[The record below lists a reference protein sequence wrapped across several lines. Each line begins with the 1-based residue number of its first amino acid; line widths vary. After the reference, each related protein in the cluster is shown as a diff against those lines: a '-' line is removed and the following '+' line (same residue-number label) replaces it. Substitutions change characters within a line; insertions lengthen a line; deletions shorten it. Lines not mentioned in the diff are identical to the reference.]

1 MKVLLVDDEDTLR
14 MSLADDLREAGYD
27 VLDFPAAP
35 PALEYLRT
43 EGGVGAIITDWK
55 MPEMDGMS
63 FLRQARQAD
72 PDVLVIVITAYGTV
86 HTAVEAVKQ
95 GAYDYLL
102 KPFDTDE
109 LLLTLE
115 RALRYRA
122 TIEDNRR
129 LSARL
134 EERTRFHRLLGTSP
148 AMVRVFEQLA
158 VVASTNSTVLIVGET
173 GTGKELVAEAIHHAS
188 PRKDKPLVRVS
199 CAALSKEILESE
211 LFGHEKGAFTG
222 AIRDKVGRFEKAQ
235 GGTIYLDDVDDIPM
249 DIQVKL
255 LRVLQER
262 TMERVGSTTPIPLDV
277 RVIAST
283 KVDLRKRAAE
293 GRFREDLFYRLN
305 VVPIHVPPLRE
316 RTEDIPLLA
325 QHFLKKYGGARN
337 LRLTPAALEAL
348 ISYPWPGN
356 VRELEH
362 LMERLSL
369 TSRRDLIDSTD
380 LPEEI
385 LCPPDTDRFSEIGK
399 KSLDEII
406 DELTRRVIRAALAR
420 TGGNK
425 TKAAELLKT
434 PPSTLRSRME
444 KLGLS

>member
-14 MSLADDLREAGYD
+14 ISLADDIREAGHD
-27 VLDFPAAP
+27 VIDFPAAP
-35 PALEYLRT
+35 PALDYLR
-43 EGGVGAIITDWK
+43 GYGDVGVIVTDWK

-63 FLRQARQAD
+63 FLRQAKQLD
-72 PDVLVIVITAYGTV
+72 PDLLIILVTAYGTV
-86 HTAVEAVKQ
+86 QTAVEAVKH
-95 GAYDYLL
+95 GAYDYLV
-102 KPFDTDE
+102 KPFGTDE

-115 RALRYRA
+115 RALRFRGA
-122 TIEDNRR
+122 LEDNRR
-129 LSARL
+129 LAAKL
-134 EERTRFHRLLGTSP
+134 DERSRFQRLLGASP
-148 AMVRVFEQLA
+148 AMIRVFEQLA
-158 VVASTNSTVLIVGET
+158 VVSSTGSTVLIVGET
-173 GTGKELVAEAIHHAS
+173 GSGKELVAEAIHHAS

-222 AIRDKVGRFEKAQ
+222 AIRDKIGRFEKAQ
-235 GGTIYLDDVDDIPM
+235 GGSIYLDDVDDIPLEL
-249 DIQVKL
+249 QVKL

-262 TMERVGSTTPIPLDV
+262 TMERVGGSTPVPLDV

-283 KVDLRKRAAE
+283 KVDLRKKAAAGE
-293 GRFREDLFYRLN
+293 FREDLFYRLN
-305 VVPIHVPPLRE
+305 VVPIQLPPLR
-316 RTEDIPLLA
+316 RRQEDIPLLA
-325 QHFLKKYGGARN
+325 QHFLRKYGGPRK
-337 LRLTPAALEAL
+337 LKLTPGALDAL

-369 TSRRDLIDSTD
+369 TCQRDSIDYMD

-385 LCPPDTDRFSEIGK
+385 LCPADTEVFREIGDK
-399 KSLDEII
+399 PLDEIV
-406 DELTRRVIRAALAR
+406 DELTRRLIRVALAQ

-425 TKAAELLKT
+425 TKAAELLRT
-434 PPSTLRSRME
+434 PPSTLRSKME